1 MRYELYVC
9 VSTGTLST
17 RCCNGFLVRLALGPS
32 IGDAA
37 ILCNISTS
45 EYILCNINTSEYTC
59 MVYMY
64 CFGYY
69 VSCKAS
75 SIAFPDNAAL
85 SDEFLVRLHV
95 GLGPTL
101 KMLL

>member
-1 MRYELYVC
+1 MRYDVYVSL
-9 VSTGTLST
+9 STGTLST

-32 IGDAA
+32 FGDAA
-37 ILCNISTS
+37 ILCDINISG
-45 EYILCNINTSEYTC
+45 YTC

-75 SIAFPDNAAL
+75 TIAFPDIAAV
-85 SDEFLVRLHV
+85 SDEFLVRIHV
-95 GLGPTL
+95 ILIGI
-101 KMLL
+101 

>member
-1 MRYELYVC
+1 MRYELYVSL
-9 VSTGTLST
+9 STVTLST
-17 RCCNGFLVRLALGPS
+17 RCCNGFLVRLALGPTL
-32 IGDAA
+32 GDAA
-37 ILCNISTS
+37 ILCNIS
-45 EYILCNINTSEYTC
+45 ISEYTC

-101 KMLL
+101 NMLL